1 MRTAT
6 VPRVCEDRGRCDGP
20 RRGTNLKDET
30 HHHDDC
36 DHHYLHVVSR
46 DGRRSGSSAPAPPL
60 TTWTRRFSPLAIR
73 QPRCLTRLVLRD
85 DRTRTSCP
93 RRLTATK
100 VAIDRYFS
108 KKTPPRTTRV
118 ECGRHGDGGIRT
130 TTTTTSYRLHATRRF
145 TRCTGTGSSSNGSS
159 GSTIRG

>member
-1 MRTAT
+1 M
-6 VPRVCEDRGRCDGP
+6 
-20 RRGTNLKDET
+20 
-30 HHHDDC
+30 
-36 DHHYLHVVSR
+36 YS
-46 DGRRSGSSAPAPPL
+46 
-60 TTWTRRFSPLAIR
+60 WTRRFSPLDIR

-108 KKTPPRTTRV
+108 KKTPPRTTRD
-118 ECGRHGDGGIRT
+118 ECGRDGGIRT

-145 TRCTGTGSSSNGSS
+145 TRCTGTGSSSSSSNSS
-159 GSTIRG
+159 GSTIRGWEEYIAGTPGESRLYHLPRHPSRRLPLSFYPLLEWRHGNGVGDRSRTPT